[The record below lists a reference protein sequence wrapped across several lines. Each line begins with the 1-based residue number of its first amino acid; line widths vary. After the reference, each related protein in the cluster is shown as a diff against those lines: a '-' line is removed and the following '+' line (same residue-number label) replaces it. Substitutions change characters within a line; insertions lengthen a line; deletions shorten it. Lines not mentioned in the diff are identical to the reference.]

1 VTQAI
6 EIEKELT
13 TFEVRA
19 KCRGKI
25 LLDSDEYNKQRA
37 KLIHMICQINKVANS
52 EGKGRDDLTL
62 DILIAADGVMRKISH
77 SKSKSL
83 RHLAENI
90 KKTFTSIR
98 KLLQKY
104 EDNIEIVDPQLKNN
118 PELVDC
124 LVAFETAWEKGKE
137 YLLDPVK
144 YSQLLFFSGM
154 IEILCDKYK
163 DIAEQLES
171 RDPSVFVWVPSILIL
186 KSLDN
191 EDKGICK
198 VFNPHMFDPNNET
211 TARLYIFLKNFK
223 ENFYSLI
230 TDQYYAYNLLE
241 RVVLFED
248 DVTVL
253 QTTEK
258 YIDKSIVN
266 EFKKNLKTLSM
277 QIQRVKPGDWNHF
290 IDLAMNSE

>member
-1 VTQAI
+1 MRRKLV
-6 EIEKELT
+6 EI
-13 TFEVRA
+13 F
-19 KCRGKI
+19 
-25 LLDSDEYNKQRA
+25 
-37 KLIHMICQINKVANS
+37 CQINQVANS

-62 DILIAADGVMRKISH
+62 DILIAAEGVMRKISD

-90 KKTFTSIR
+90 KKTFVSMR

-118 PELVDC
+118 PELVEC
-124 LVAFETAWEKGKE
+124 LVSFESAWEKGKE
-137 YLLDPVK
+137 YLLDNVK

-171 RDPSVFVWVPSILIL
+171 RDPSIFVWVPSILIL
-186 KSLDN
+186 KSLDK
-191 EDKGICK
+191 EDKGICRE
-198 VFNPHMFDPNNET
+198 FNPHMFDPGNAA

-223 ENFYSLI
+223 ENLYSLFS
-230 TDQYYAYNLLE
+230 DQYKAYNLLE
-241 RVVLFED
+241 KLVLFED
-248 DVTVL
+248 DNKVL
-253 QTTEK
+253 EEISDK
-258 YIDKSIVN
+258 YIDKAIVN

-277 QIQRVKPGDWNHF
+277 QIQRVKPGEWNHF
-290 IDLAMNSE
+290 IDLAMNIV